1 MLITGLGK
9 AKGVSV
15 AKERQIVSRTGP
27 LSESL
32 EDYLEAIMHIEE
44 EKRAAR
50 PKDIALHLGVSPPS
64 VTAALQNLG
73 SRGLVNYHPY
83 DLVTLTPRGR
93 RIARDVIRRHEGL
106 RRFFIDILRIDED
119 EADRVAC
126 DMEHSVPPQV
136 MDRLLTF
143 IDFIADSPHGG
154 LTWSPQ
160 SGFGLRSSGG
170 TQPGGDTD

>member
-1 MLITGLGK
+1 M
-9 AKGVSV
+9 AA
-15 AKERQIVSRTGP
+15 AKETRPVALTDH

-50 PKDIALHLGVSPPS
+50 PKDIAGHLGVSPPS

-73 SRGLVNYHPY
+73 ARGLVNYHPY

-93 RIARDVIRRHEGL
+93 RVARDVIRRHEGL
-106 RRFFIDILRIDED
+106 RRFFVDILRIEDE

-126 DMEHSVPPQV
+126 DMEHAVPPQV
-136 MDRLLTF
+136 MDRLLAF

-154 LTWSPQ
+154 LTWSPDA
-160 SGFGLRSSGG
+160 GFGLRSLDGAR
-170 TQPGGDTD
+170 PGGETD

>member
-1 MLITGLGK
+1 MK
-9 AKGVSV
+9 P
-15 AKERQIVSRTGP
+15 AKEQPSVRQADH

-32 EDYLEAIMHIEE
+32 EDYLEAIQHIEE
-44 EKRAAR
+44 EKQAAR
-50 PKDIALHLGVSPPS
+50 PKDIARHLGVSPPS

-73 SRGLVNYHPY
+73 AKGLVNYHPY

-93 RIARDVIRRHEGL
+93 RVARDVIRRHEGL
-106 RRFFIDILRIDED
+106 RRFFVDILRIDDE

-126 DMEHSVPPQV
+126 DMEHAIPPQV

-154 LTWSPQ
+154 LTWSPD
-160 SGFGLRSSGG
+160 SGFGLRSGDGTQSGG
-170 TQPGGDTD
+170 KPD

>member
-1 MLITGLGK
+1 MT
-9 AKGVSV
+9 S
-15 AKERQIVSRTGP
+15 AKETHAVGQTDH

-32 EDYLEAIMHIEE
+32 EDYLEAIKHIEE

-50 PKDIALHLGVSPPS
+50 PKDIARHLGVSPPS

-73 SRGLVNYHPY
+73 ARGLVNYHPY

-93 RIARDVIRRHEGL
+93 RVARDVIRRHEGL
-106 RRFFIDILRIDED
+106 RRFFVDILQIDDE

-126 DMEHSVPPQV
+126 DMEHAIPPQV

-154 LTWSPQ
+154 LTWSPD
-160 SGFGLRSSGG
+160 SGFGLRSLDGS
-170 TQPGGDTD
+170 QPGGEPD

>member
-1 MLITGLGK
+1 MT
-9 AKGVSV
+9 V
-15 AKERQIVSRTGP
+15 AKERQAASRTDH

-50 PKDIALHLGVSPPS
+50 PKDIARHLGVSPPS

-73 SRGLVNYHPY
+73 ARGLVNYHPY

-93 RIARDVIRRHEGL
+93 RAARDVIRRHEGL
-106 RRFFIDILRIDED
+106 RRFFVDILRIDD
-119 EADRVAC
+119 EQADRVAC
-126 DMEHSVPPQV
+126 DMEHAIPTNV

-154 LTWSPQ
+154 LTWSRD
-160 SGFGLRSSGG
+160 SGFGLRSVDGPPSGG
-170 TQPGGDTD
+170 EPD

>member
-1 MLITGLGK
+1 MT
-9 AKGVSV
+9 A
-15 AKERQIVSRTGP
+15 AKEQPPIRQMDR

-32 EDYLEAIMHIEE
+32 EDYLEAIKHIEE

-50 PKDIALHLGVSPPS
+50 PKDIARHLGVSPPS

-93 RIARDVIRRHEGL
+93 RVARDVIRRHEGL
-106 RRFFIDILRIDED
+106 RRFFVDILRIDDE

-126 DMEHSVPPQV
+126 DMEHAVPPQV
-136 MDRLLTF
+136 MDRLLAF

-154 LTWSPQ
+154 LTWSPD
-160 SGFGLRSSGG
+160 SGFGLRSLDGS
-170 TQPGGDTD
+170 QPGGIPD

>member
-1 MLITGLGK
+1 MT
-9 AKGVSV
+9 A
-15 AKERQIVSRTGP
+15 AKERHVASQTDH

-50 PKDIALHLGVSPPS
+50 PKDIARHLSVSPPS

-73 SRGLVNYHPY
+73 ARGLVNYHPY

-93 RIARDVIRRHEGL
+93 RVARDVIRRHEGL
-106 RRFFIDILRIDED
+106 RRFFVDILRIDDE

-126 DMEHSVPPQV
+126 DMEHAIPPQV

-154 LTWSPQ
+154 LTWSPDE
-160 SGFGLRSSGG
+160 GFGLRSVDGA
-170 TQPGGDTD
+170 QPGGATD

>member
-1 MLITGLGK
+1 MMT
-9 AKGVSV
+9 S
-15 AKERQIVSRTGP
+15 AKETHAAGQADH

-32 EDYLEAIMHIEE
+32 EDYLEAIKHIEE
-44 EKRAAR
+44 EKKAAR
-50 PKDIALHLGVSPPS
+50 PKDIAHHLGVSPPS

-73 SRGLVNYHPY
+73 ARGLVNYHPY

-93 RIARDVIRRHEGL
+93 RVARDVIRRHEGL
-106 RRFFIDILRIDED
+106 RRFFVDILQIDDE

-126 DMEHSVPPQV
+126 DMEHAIPPQV

-154 LTWSPQ
+154 LTWSPD
-160 SGFGLRSSGG
+160 SGFGLRSLDGS
-170 TQPGGDTD
+170 QPGREPD

>member
-1 MLITGLGK
+1 MLVRDLGK
-9 AKGVSV
+9 AKEMTA
-15 AKERQIVSRTGP
+15 AKERHVVSRTSH

-32 EDYLEAIMHIEE
+32 EDYLEAIERIEE

-50 PKDIALHLGVSPPS
+50 PKDIARHLGVSPPS

-73 SRGLVNYHPY
+73 ARGLVNYHPY

-93 RIARDVIRRHEGL
+93 RVARDVIRRHEGL
-106 RRFFIDILRIDED
+106 QRFFVDILRIDVE

-126 DMEHSVPPQV
+126 DMEHAIPSHV

-154 LTWSPQ
+154 LTWSPD
-160 SGFGLRSSGG
+160 SGFGLRSADG
-170 TQPGGDTD
+170 TQTGDDTD